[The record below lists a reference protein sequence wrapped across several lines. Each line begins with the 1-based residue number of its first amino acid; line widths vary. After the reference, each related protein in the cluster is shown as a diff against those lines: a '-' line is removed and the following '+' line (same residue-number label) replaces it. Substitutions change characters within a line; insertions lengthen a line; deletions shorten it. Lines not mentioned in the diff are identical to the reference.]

1 MTIEANNPVSAAD
14 LNPARAQ
21 ASHHTGDQTRTL
33 VLVTISCCHMLNDM
47 MQSLLLAIYP
57 MLKSNYALDFGQI
70 GLITLTFQA
79 TASLLQPIVGLYTDH
94 RPKNY
99 ALSMGM
105 GFTFAGLMLLAF
117 ADSFPLILCAAA
129 LVGMGS
135 SIFHPESSRIARLA
149 SGGRHGF
156 AQSLFQVGG
165 NIGSA
170 VGPLV
175 AAWFI
180 VPHGQGAIGWFS
192 IAALVAI
199 ALLAGIGTW
208 YKNHRAELARRPR
221 SAPQGHTL
229 SRNHVIGIIAV
240 LLVLLFSK
248 YFYTASLSSYYT
260 FYLIEKFGVSLPD
273 AQIYLF
279 LFLGS
284 VALGTILGGPIG
296 DRVGPKRVIWGSILG
311 VLPFTLIL
319 PHVGLIWTVILTV
332 PIGLILASAFAAI
345 VVYGQELI
353 PGKVGMV
360 AGLFFGFAFGMG
372 GIGAAVLGELADW
385 TDITFVYQL
394 CAFLPALGLFA
405 AFLPDLGGKRRH
417 R

>member
-1 MTIEANNPVSAAD
+1 MTIEANSLVTPASVAPLPVE
-14 LNPARAQ
+14 
-21 ASHHTGDQTRTL
+21 TGQEQSKTL
-33 VLVTISCCHMLNDM
+33 VLVTISGCHMLNDM
-47 MQSLLLAIYP
+47 MQSLLVAIYP
-57 MLKSNYALDFGQI
+57 ILKGNYALDFGQI
-70 GLITLTFQA
+70 GLITLTYQV
-79 TASLLQPIVGLYTDH
+79 TASLLQPLIGLYTDH

-99 ALSMGM
+99 ALSIGM
-105 GFTFAGLMLLAF
+105 GFTFSGLLLLAF
-117 ADSFPLILCAAA
+117 ADTFPLILAAAA
-129 LVGMGS
+129 LVGIGS

-170 VGPLV
+170 LGPLI

-192 IAALVAI
+192 LTALVAI
-199 ALLAGIGTW
+199 ALLVGIGTW
-208 YKNHRAELARRPR
+208 YKNHRANAAKKPR
-221 SAPQGHTL
+221 KVREGHAL
-229 SRNHVIGIIAV
+229 SRNHVIAVIGV

-248 YFYTASLSSYYT
+248 FFYTASLSSYYT
-260 FYLIEKFGVSLPD
+260 FYLMDQFGVAVQD

-279 LFLGS
+279 LFLAAT
-284 VALGTILGGPIG
+284 ALGTILGGPIG

-311 VLPFTLIL
+311 VLPFTIAL
-319 PHVGLIWTVILTV
+319 PYMNLVWTVILTV
-332 PIGLILASAFAAI
+332 PIGIILASAFAAI

-372 GIGAAVLGELADW
+372 GIGAAVLGELADL
-385 TDITFVYQL
+385 TSITFVYQL

-405 AFLPDLGGKRRH
+405 AFLPDLGGKRR
-417 R
+417 

>member
-1 MTIEANNPVSAAD
+1 LTIEANSPLSPAAT
-14 LNPARAQ
+14 PAVAP
-21 ASHHTGDQTRTL
+21 DQTKTL
-33 VLVTISCCHMLNDM
+33 VLVTISACHMLNDM

-57 MLKSNYALDFGQI
+57 LLKSNYALDFGQI
-70 GLITLTFQA
+70 GLITLTFQV
-79 TASLLQPIVGLYTDH
+79 TASLLQPMIGLYTDH

-105 GFTFAGLMLLAF
+105 GFTCAGLLLLAV

-129 LVGMGS
+129 LIGMGS

-165 NIGSA
+165 NVGSA
-170 VGPLV
+170 IGPLV

-192 IAALVAI
+192 ITALIAI
-199 ALLAGIGTW
+199 VLLAGIGNW
-208 YKNHRAELARRPR
+208 YKHHRAQAARKPRPVVE
-221 SAPQGHTL
+221 GHNYT
-229 SRNHVIGIIAV
+229 RQRVVFVIGV

-260 FYLIEKFGVSLPD
+260 FYLIENFGVTVAD

-279 LFLGS
+279 LFLGAF
-284 VALGTILGGPIG
+284 ALGTLLGGPVG
-296 DRVGPKRVIWGSILG
+296 DWIGPKRVIWGSILG
-311 VLPFTLIL
+311 VLPFTLVL

-332 PIGLILASAFAAI
+332 PIGLIIASAFAAI

-360 AGLFFGFAFGMG
+360 AGLFFGFAFGLG
-372 GIGAAVLGELADW
+372 GIGAAVLGQLADL
-385 TDITFVYQL
+385 TDINFVYQL
-394 CAFLPALGLFA
+394 CAYLPALGLFA
-405 AFLPDLGGKRRH
+405 AFLPDLGGRHGKRA
-417 R
+417 

>member
-1 MTIEANNPVSAAD
+1 MTIEANSP
-14 LNPARAQ
+14 LGQPAGIATKPEAGQ
-21 ASHHTGDQTRTL
+21 EQTKTL

-47 MQSLLLAIYP
+47 MQSLLVAIYP
-57 MLKSNYALDFGQI
+57 ILKGNYALDFGQI
-70 GLITLTFQA
+70 GLITLTFQV
-79 TASLLQPIVGLYTDH
+79 TASLLQPMIGLYTDH

-99 ALSMGM
+99 ALSVGM
-105 GFTFAGLMLLAF
+105 GFTFSGLVLLAF
-117 ADSFPLILCAAA
+117 ADTFPLILCAAA

-170 VGPLV
+170 IGPLI

-180 VPHGQGAIGWFS
+180 VPHGQSAIGWFS
-192 IAALVAI
+192 ITALVAI

-208 YKNHRAELARRPR
+208 YKNHRATAAKKPR
-221 SAPQGHTL
+221 QVREGHSL
-229 SRNHVIGIIAV
+229 SRRYVVAVIGV

-248 YFYTASLSSYYT
+248 FFYTASLSSYYT
-260 FYLIEKFGVSLPD
+260 FYLIDQFGVSVPD

-279 LFLGS
+279 LFLAAT
-284 VALGTILGGPIG
+284 ALGTILGGPIG

-311 VLPFTLIL
+311 VLPFTIAL
-319 PHVGLIWTVILTV
+319 PHMNLIWTVILTV
-332 PIGLILASAFAAI
+332 PIGIILASAFAAI

-385 TDITFVYQL
+385 TSITFVYQI

-405 AFLPDLGGKRRH
+405 AFLPDLGGKRR
-417 R
+417 

>member
-1 MTIEANNPVSAAD
+1 MTIEANSPLGAAAGA
-14 LNPARAQ
+14 PAKAE
-21 ASHHTGDQTRTL
+21 TGQDQTKTL

-47 MQSLLLAIYP
+47 MQSLLVAIYP
-57 MLKSNYALDFGQI
+57 ILKGNYALDFGQI
-70 GLITLTFQA
+70 GLITLTFQI
-79 TASLLQPIVGLYTDH
+79 TASLLQPVIGLYTDH

-99 ALSMGM
+99 ALSVGM
-105 GFTFAGLMLLAF
+105 GFTFSGLVLLAF
-117 ADSFPLILCAAA
+117 ADTFPLILCAAA

-170 VGPLV
+170 IGPLI

-192 IAALVAI
+192 ITALVAI

-208 YKNHRAELARRPR
+208 YKNHRANTAKKPR
-221 SAPQGHTL
+221 KVREGHSL
-229 SRNHVIGIIAV
+229 SRRYVIAVIGV

-260 FYLIEKFGVSLPD
+260 FYLIEHFGVSVPD

-279 LFLGS
+279 LFLAAT
-284 VALGTILGGPIG
+284 ALGTILGGPIG
-296 DRVGPKRVIWGSILG
+296 DRIGPKRVIWGSILG
-311 VLPFTLIL
+311 VLPFTIAL
-319 PHVGLIWTVILTV
+319 PHMNLIWTVILTI
-332 PIGLILASAFAAI
+332 PIGIILASAFAAI

-385 TDITFVYQL
+385 TSITFVYQL

-405 AFLPDLGGKRRH
+405 AFLPDLGGKRRQA
-417 R
+417 

>member
-1 MTIEANNPVSAAD
+1 MTIEANNPVNAAD

-21 ASHHTGDQTRTL
+21 AIPHTGDQTRTL

-79 TASLLQPIVGLYTDH
+79 TASLLQPLVGLYTDH

-105 GFTFAGLMLLAF
+105 GFTFSGLLLLAF

-221 SAPQGHTL
+221 AAPQGHSL

-405 AFLPDLGGKRRH
+405 AFLPDLGGKRH